1 MTGYPVDNA
10 LFQWDEGAR
19 RLRELE
25 DDRER
30 QRLERR
36 IGGVLE
42 ELRRRLGSSFT
53 VEELAELYGSGGGWV
68 EEHET
73 WLVDAAFH
81 RYVREA
87 SNYAG
92 GRPRDAA
99 TWGAR
104 SA

>member
-1 MTGYPVDNA
+1 MAYPVDNA
-10 LFQWDEGAR
+10 VFQWEEGAR
-19 RLRELE
+19 RLRDLE

-36 IGGVLE
+36 IVRLLE
-42 ELRRRLGSSFT
+42 ELRRRLGSTFT
-53 VEELAELYGSGGGWV
+53 VEELAELYGTGTGWA
-68 EEHET
+68 EEDS

-92 GRPRDAA
+92 GRPRDPA
-99 TWGAR
+99 TWGG
-104 SA
+104 

>member
-10 LFQWDEGAR
+10 VFQWEEGAR
-19 RLRELE
+19 RLRGLE

-30 QRLERR
+30 QRVERR
-36 IGGVLE
+36 VVRVTE

-53 VEELAELYGSGGGWV
+53 VEELADAYGAGTDWA
-68 EEHET
+68 EETDT
-73 WLVDAAFH
+73 WIVDAAFQ

-92 GRPRDAA
+92 GRARDPA
-99 TWGAR
+99 TWGF
-104 SA
+104 

>member
-10 LFQWDEGAR
+10 VFQWEEGAR

-30 QRLERR
+30 QRCERR
-36 IGGVLE
+36 IAVLLE

-53 VEELAELYGSGGGWV
+53 VEELAEFYGGGTAWADADS
-68 EEHET
+68 

-92 GRPRDAA
+92 GRPRDPA
-99 TWGAR
+99 TWGA
-104 SA
+104 